1 MLFEGGGNEPH
12 FPPWVNKTIDS
23 AGGGQKSLTLL
34 ERRPSLDNTM
44 TTPETDLD
52 RLEHVQARIRRAAR
66 DAGRNPAE
74 IELVCVTK
82 TIPAT
87 RIEPLLHSGRRQ
99 FGENRVQ
106 EAMEKWPSLRAAFP
120 DLTLRLIGPLQTN
133 KVRDAMRLFDVIET
147 VDRPKLAAEIAA
159 QAAREGKSPRLLVQV
174 NIGEEPQKAGV
185 LPGEADAFL
194 RACRQEFGLAIE
206 GLMCIPPVDQLASPY
221 FAKLAAIAARNGLSR
236 LSMGMT
242 SDFEQAIKLGA
253 TEVRVGS
260 AIFGAR

>member
-1 MLFEGGGNEPH
+1 MGQQGNHAPG
-12 FPPWVNKTIDS
+12 PR
-23 AGGGQKSLTLL
+23 GQDVATLL
-34 ERRPSLDNTM
+34 KRSLSYGLQM
-44 TTPETDLD
+44 STPETDLD
-52 RLEHVQARIRRAAR
+52 RLTHVQARIRRAAR
-66 DAGRNPAE
+66 DAGRDPTDV
-74 IELVCVTK
+74 ELVCVSK
-82 TIPAT
+82 TIPAS
-87 RIEPLLHSGRRQ
+87 RVEPLLAAGCRQ

-106 EAMEKWPSLRAAFP
+106 EAAEKWPKLRAAFP

-133 KVRDAMRLFDVIET
+133 KVRDAVRLFDVIET
-147 VDRPKLAAEIAA
+147 VDRPKLAAELAT
-159 QAAREGKSPRLLVQV
+159 QMAREGMKTRLLVQV

-185 LPGEADAFL
+185 SPAEADGFIRHCREDL
-194 RACRQEFGLAIE
+194 RLQIE

-221 FAKLAAIAARNGLSR
+221 FAQLASIAARNGLHR